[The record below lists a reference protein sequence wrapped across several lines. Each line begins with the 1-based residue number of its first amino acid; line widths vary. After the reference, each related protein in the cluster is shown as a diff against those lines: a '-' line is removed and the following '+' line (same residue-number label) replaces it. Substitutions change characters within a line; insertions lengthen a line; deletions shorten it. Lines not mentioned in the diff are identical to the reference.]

1 MQLTHALLVPETR
14 ATLLLD
20 REAKKRRK
28 AGQSHIYGPNELR
41 EGPRIAARELIRIW
55 SRPFEMFLR
64 EPIVLC
70 LSLLSGFS
78 DALIFIFLES
88 YTPVFKQW
96 GFDAVTTGLA
106 FIPIIVGYF
115 IAYASFLPFFARD
128 GKIRKRDPDAL
139 QPETR
144 LYWLLYMA
152 PLETIGLFGFAWTS
166 LGPPRVHW
174 IAPMIFS
181 ALIGMANV
189 CFLACTC
196 SHQCFLPTWLTID
209 ASMQSTWPR
218 LISLFTVPV
227 C

>member
-1 MQLTHALLVPETR
+1 MQLLHALLVPETR

-41 EGPRIAARELIRIW
+41 EGPRITGRDLARIW

-106 FIPIIVGYF
+106 FIPIVIGYF
-115 IAYASFLPFFARD
+115 IAYVSFFPFFIRD
-128 GKIRKRDPDAL
+128 GRIRKRDPDAL
-139 QPETR
+139 QPERR
-144 LYWLLYMA
+144 LYWLLWMA

-166 LGPPRVHW
+166 LGPPQVHW

-189 CFLACTC
+189 RITCLAFSPKASAQTR
-196 SHQCFLPTWLTID
+196 LTI
-209 ASMQSTWPR
+209 
-218 LISLFTVPV
+218 
-227 C
+227 